1 MVCDGIVLT
10 HLSSVEVV
18 LILILL
24 EYGLRQEIK
33 RAEKQGDVVLILIL
47 LEYGLRHIRNQ
58 TKRRV
63 HYSLNPYSIGIWSA
77 TFLHKVSIMEKKV
90 LILILLEYGL
100 RQNKTALSARTRL
113 VLILILLEYGLRP
126 ITDLTGVRPTGVLIL
141 ILLEYGLRRCTAII

>member
-47 LEYGLRHIRNQ
+47 LEYGLRHWHSVNLCLLS
-58 TKRRV
+58 
-63 HYSLNPYSIGIWSA
+63 SLNPYSIGIWSA
-77 TFLHKVSIMEKKV
+77 TPKIMKFEAFLMPS
-90 LILILLEYGL
+90 
-100 RQNKTALSARTRL
+100 
-113 VLILILLEYGLRP
+113 
-126 ITDLTGVRPTGVLIL
+126 
-141 ILLEYGLRRCTAII
+141 